1 MVLGRE
7 VPPQQPDG
15 GEGHRARGE
24 GLEEDGKASAGS
36 SRLDAIAGG
45 VFGEAKH
52 LRAVTEEGPEA
63 LGGVER
69 RPGVERRQ
77 VRDELDRGL
86 ALTAGEN
93 ADAREEIVIRE
104 TRRESESVHTHVACV
119 SRGIWRAREG
129 PGARQERRVEVVAAR
144 AIQPA
149 GNDAK
154 GRRRIPIAIVE
165 TTAQRILSRVR
176 K

>member
-1 MVLGRE
+1 
-7 VPPQQPDG
+7 
-15 GEGHRARGE
+15 
-24 GLEEDGKASAGS
+24 
-36 SRLDAIAGG
+36 
-45 VFGEAKH
+45 
-52 LRAVTEEGPEA
+52 
-63 LGGVER
+63 
-69 RPGVERRQ
+69 RRQ

-93 ADAREEIVIRE
+93 ADAREEFVIGE
-104 TRRESESVHTHVACV
+104 ARRESESVHTHVACV

-176 K
+176 KCGSETDGREK